1 MLRHIC
7 FLFFLY
13 QNMIW
18 KFLYL
23 RDLVI
28 CKKTK
33 IFFIFFG
40 VFFFAM
46 FRQKLSILIPD
57 LYLYGI
63 KIQTKIK
70 QNGRKI
76 REKSINFQ
84 KGFFLNFFR
93 LGRTRPDHFWSR
105 LALSGLVN
113 NGAVNYSL
121 STIYFA
127 EQWRSWGKRRRR
139 RKGKGQLNERQ
150 FVVVLAAHDESLV
163 GDEAEWR
170 CFCCSSSS
178 SLSKN
183 TSLYLFPSLFLFL
196 IVLPPVLISS
206 VFVLPP
212 SSLCLLF
219 LLSLSFFS
227 LVSIFLVVL
236 CFIVPHV
243 KCAPLF
249 SKRST
254 LSLHYS
260 LCSSPFSKTI
270 SPQFSQ
276 KMSPH
281 LPPYSYVIFFLV
293 PLFFISFL
301 LKTISS
307 QNLPVFHFF
316 FSRVSKTISLVP
328 NRPPSFRSP
337 PL

>member
-7 FLFFLY
+7 FLFLLY

-307 QNLPVFHFF
+307 
-316 FSRVSKTISLVP
+316 
-328 NRPPSFRSP
+328 
-337 PL
+337 